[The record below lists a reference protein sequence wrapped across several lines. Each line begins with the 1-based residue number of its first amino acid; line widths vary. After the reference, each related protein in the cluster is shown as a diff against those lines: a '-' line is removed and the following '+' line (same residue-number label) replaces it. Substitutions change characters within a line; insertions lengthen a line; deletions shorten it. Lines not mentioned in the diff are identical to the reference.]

1 MKKYSIIFIY
11 LLFFILS
18 FFDWFNNF
26 LYDKKTFLFVF
37 FIACALTIVIVET
50 ILFRKFTFKKFLSL
64 LFYILFILSIKEA
77 RGTFIYL
84 DLSFLERYYFL
95 FLTLFNFFNINK
107 YSKNDL
113 IYIEL
118 LITSIFYIVFPN
130 NCIIISTYLI
140 SFIIFILLKKEYTQ
154 RNLLFSI
161 NILFSLINIYHSV
174 FGFNFLFCSFLLF
187 YRYKNIYHEYKEL
200 NIKENLYN
208 ELNQKM
214 KKLKEE
220 TLKTQIRPHF
230 LFNSL
235 TMIDVL
241 YLNDYQK
248 GVRAINKLNDLMD
261 KSNKILQKEF
271 ISFPLELEI
280 IDDYVSL
287 MNEKENNP
295 FVIKKE
301 INIKDFAIPPLSI
314 EPIIEN
320 SIKYSKVNTKENG
333 YILIKTCL
341 VDDNINII
349 IKDNGIGF
357 DPNVIKK
364 TSIGLKNLINR
375 FSLLENGKVLIS
387 SKENEFTEVNIIF
400 KYQPIKNI

>member
-130 NCIIISTYLI
+130 NGIIISTYLI

-241 YLNDYQK
+241 YLNDHQK

-280 IDDYVSL
+280 IDDYVFL
-287 MNEKENNP
+287 MNEKEDKP

-301 INIKDFAIPPLSI
+301 INIKDFALPPLSI

-320 SIKYSKVNTKENG
+320 SIKYSKVNKKENG

-364 TSIGLKNLINR
+364 TSIGLKNLINK